1 MQSLEDLEGDDNS
14 GDENDT
20 EGAVTKSVVSAI
32 KNPHADTCG
41 EKEKNILESKER
53 HSSNVKKEDT
63 NTSNGYLVH
72 PEDNGTID
80 DKIEHSL
87 KIKEGNSATEVNNSS
102 KIKKE
107 TTDMLR
113 DHVDDK
119 ENIKGIEERTED
131 KTFVPRDAME
141 KNSPGRSSVKVESNG
156 DSKPLALGNTNSS
169 LIDGTPQNCEIL
181 PETSLIEIK
190 SRVKSP
196 NAEKR
201 KRNKSNSSTERQ
213 KYLGKSRTE
222 TNDTALSRKRKTSNS
237 KDEPTRKSK
246 GSKKRKGSSDES
258 TSNSSSNDQSET
270 DDKSSATSSDSDSS
284 DDSSS
289 ASHDNKK
296 VRKTK
301 NKCLDKSKRR
311 DNEKFKTKEYTNAQ
325 KRRSRKSRTQAS
337 HKASSKTYSDS
348 SESE

>member
-1 MQSLEDLEGDDNS
+1 MEGDDNS

-32 KNPHADTCG
+32 KNPHADTYA

-53 HSSNVKKEDT
+53 HLSNVKKEDT
-63 NTSNGYLVH
+63 DTANGYLVH
-72 PEDNGTID
+72 AGANGTID
-80 DKIEHSL
+80 DKIEQSL
-87 KIKEGNSATEVNNSS
+87 KIREGNSATEVNNSS
-102 KIKKE
+102 KIKQE

-113 DHVDDK
+113 EHVEDK
-119 ENIKGIEERTED
+119 ENIEGMEKRTDD

-141 KNSPGRSSVKVESNG
+141 KHSPGRSGVKVESNG
-156 DSKPLALGNTNSS
+156 DSNPLASSNTNSR
-169 LIDGTPQNCEIL
+169 LTDETPQNCEIL
-181 PETSLIEIK
+181 PEKSLMEIK

-196 NAEKR
+196 NTEKR

-222 TNDTALSRKRKTSNS
+222 TNDNVLSRKRKTSIS
-237 KDEPTRKSK
+237 KEDPTKKSK

-258 TSNSSSNDQSET
+258 TSNSSSNDRSET
-270 DDKSSATSSDSDSS
+270 DDKSSATSSDTDSS

-289 ASHDNKK
+289 ASHDKKK

-301 NKCLDKSKRR
+301 NKSLDKSKRR
-311 DNEKFKTKEYTNAQ
+311 DNDKVKIKEYTNAQ